1 MKTVLLTGAAGNV
14 GSDIRAML
22 AERYDKVVLTDISE
36 LRFPLLENEEF
47 YQGDITD
54 DSFVESLVAKVDG
67 VVHLACAHG
76 LELPFAKS
84 MSINIDATHCLL
96 TASVKHD
103 VKAFVF
109 ASSHHALGFTPRPSG
124 CEDRLDHFSPTRP
137 DSYYGFS
144 KVAGEALCALFSDR
158 DALKT
163 FVIRIGNVDPKV
175 ADPRRLQ
182 IWSSARD
189 IMQLVQIGLEHTGY
203 RHEIV
208 YGISECPNSYFD
220 NSNAYRLGYEPKDK
234 ALSNLSSPDVLDMLE
249 DPQSISSYVVG
260 GQYATY
266 QFNNSIQAILGTT
279 DED

>member
-14 GSDIRAML
+14 GSDIRTML
-22 AERYDKVVLTDISE
+22 AERYEKVILTDISV
-36 LRFPLLENEEF
+36 LRFPLLKNEEF

-54 DSFVESLVAKVDG
+54 KAFVESLVAKVDG

-76 LELPFAKS
+76 LELPFDKS

-96 TASVKHD
+96 AASVKHRI
-103 VKAFVF
+103 KAFVF
-109 ASSHHALGFTPRPSG
+109 ASSHHALGFTPRPS
-124 CEDRLDHFSPTRP
+124 EYEARLDHLSPTRP

-144 KVAGEALCALFSDR
+144 KVAGESLCALFSDR
-158 DALKT
+158 DALRT
-163 FVIRIGNVDPKV
+163 FIIRIGNVDPKV

-208 YGISECPNSYFD
+208 YGISDCPNSYF
-220 NSNAYRLGYEPKDK
+220 NNANARRLGYVPKDK
-234 ALSNLSSPDVLDMLE
+234 ALDNLASAEVLAMVE
-249 DPQSISSYVVG
+249 NPQSISSYVVG

-266 QFNNSIQAILGTT
+266 QFSNSIQAILGKT
-279 DED
+279 DEN